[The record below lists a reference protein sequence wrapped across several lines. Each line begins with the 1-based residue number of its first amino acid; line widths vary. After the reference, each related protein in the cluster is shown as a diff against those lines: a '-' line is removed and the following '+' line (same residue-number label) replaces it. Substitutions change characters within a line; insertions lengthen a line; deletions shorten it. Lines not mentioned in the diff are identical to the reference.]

1 MYSVLQEIYR
11 SLLPRGRAIL
21 VVGNSLIDSQFVDNA
36 KMIATASERIGLR
49 EIARCSRKIP
59 GNHRYL
65 PPPRAGCDSALGKRM
80 KEEVVL
86 TFEKMQ

>member
-21 VVGNSLIDSQFVDNA
+21 VVGNSLIDGQFVGNA
-36 KMIATASERIGLR
+36 KMIATASERVGLR
-49 EIARCSRKIP
+49 EIARYTRDIP
-59 GNHRYL
+59 WNNRYL
-65 PPPRAGCDSALGKRM
+65 PPPHPGCDSALGKRM

-86 TFEKMQ
+86 TFEKTE